1 MGILTAEEQVKSL
14 DMYKAIYGNDECAV
28 KFFDQMKDN
37 AKIVQVV
44 SYKSIPELKELVDK
58 HIQRH
63 EKVPKQCYENAAE
76 TVLAIEGVE
85 YVEGILSSYGL
96 PISHGWNVY
105 KGQYFDLTLELN
117 GRLKEEDVYVE
128 MMKVDQT
135 TLRRLCIKL
144 GQWGPFSACHYTG
157 KKVIIPYG
165 I

>member
-1 MGILTAEEQVKSL
+1 MIENSQV
-14 DMYKAIYGNDECAV
+14 I
-28 KFFDQMKDN
+28 
-37 AKIVQVV
+37 KIV
-44 SYKSIPELKELVDK
+44 SYKSIPEIKELVEK

-63 EKVPKQCYENAAE
+63 KKVAKQCYENAAE

-117 GRLKEEDVYVE
+117 GRLKEDDVYVE

-157 KKVIIPYG
+157 KNIIIPYG